1 MAGRLPWAARSPAAT
16 PALAIRQPVT
26 FPGTS
31 QADAGTARATRRRA
45 AWPARHA
52 SGEAARTDTGISW
65 AVMFEGI
72 AIRSENKLPS
82 S

>member
-1 MAGRLPWAARSPAAT
+1 MAGGCPGAARSPAAT

-45 AWPARHA
+45 TWPARHA
-52 SGEAARTDTGISW
+52 SGRLPEQ
-65 AVMFEGI
+65 
-72 AIRSENKLPS
+72 IREYPGSHVRCYRYQKRK
-82 S
+82 